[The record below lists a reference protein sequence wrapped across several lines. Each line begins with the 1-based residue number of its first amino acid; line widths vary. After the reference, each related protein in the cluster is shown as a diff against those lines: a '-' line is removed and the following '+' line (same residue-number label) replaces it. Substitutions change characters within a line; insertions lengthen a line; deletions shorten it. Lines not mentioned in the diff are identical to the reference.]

1 MENYTVYDIGEPAL
15 TFISDSASQVLSV
28 TPLSL
33 SHVSDRLL
41 TQVAYIDDGKLLQ
54 GYFVYDTN
62 SKTFIS
68 NISDYL
74 GGSVAV
80 TITEVD
86 VAWSTSYGE
95 TFVVAYIDHTESS
108 YLQTGT
114 GNRIALVQDGV
125 LISSD
130 LIHQASGEVANI
142 GVSNLHL
149 SSDATQLVFSTA
161 AHNLLN
167 NIDTNDAA
175 DVMLLDILDS
185 TLERVSQVSEDDEGD
200 YSSYALAV
208 THKGDI
214 TRVLFETTSTT
225 FSIADTNEKNDI
237 YLSSIAPDFS
247 LNLISEAMD
256 NSASSTSLGSALM
269 QNDEVFF
276 VSDADD
282 IVANDDNQSNDIFA
296 TSVLSGETRRVT
308 EFLDSQLDT
317 IGVVDYQ
324 LLDLNQTASRLLF
337 SSNLSNASSSDSS
350 IQQIYSLSLGSE
362 SLKILSATADGTLG
376 NDTSV
381 VAVMDAS
388 GRDFSYQTEASNLI
402 DNPGFTL
409 MMDALINYDAQ
420 IITSA
425 TQGITGL
432 DLELWADGASSAAA
446 TYTATNGEIT
456 VLDSQSF
463 LNVKLSETS
472 AYNMTDAIDI
482 SDILLTVKDIIGV
495 SSLTGNAR
503 HAADVNNDAEVDISD
518 VLLMVKHVINIASID
533 HFDLIDSN
541 GALVAELAPLTA
553 GYAPQYQ
560 LLMNGDI
567 NGDGVFATDYVGALD
582 IV

>member
-409 MMDALINYDAQ
+409 MMDALINHDAQ

-432 DLELWADGASSAAA
+432 EIELWADGASRAAA
-446 TYTATNGEIT
+446 MYTATNGEIT
-456 VLDSQSF
+456 VLDSLSF
-463 LNVKLSETS
+463 STVKLSETS

-482 SDILLTVKDIIGV
+482 SDVLLAVKDIIGV
-495 SSLTGNAR
+495 SSLTGNAQ
-503 HAADVNNDAEVDISD
+503 HAADVNNDSSVDISD
-518 VLLMVKHVINIASID
+518 VLLMVKHVINIAPID
-533 HFDLIDSN
+533 HFDFIDSN
-541 GALVAELAPLTA
+541 GALVTELAPLTS
-553 GYAPQYQ
+553 GVAPQYQ
-560 LLMNGDI
+560 LVMNGDI
-567 NGDGVFATDYVGALD
+567 NGDGFFSTDYVSALD
-582 IV
+582 IT

>member
-1 MENYTVYDIGEPAL
+1 MENYTVYDIGEPEL

-41 TQVAYIDDGKLLQ
+41 TQVIYIDDGKLLQ

-68 NISDYL
+68 NISGYL

-80 TITEVD
+80 TITAVD
-86 VAWSTSYGE
+86 VAWSTGYGE

-125 LISSD
+125 LITND
-130 LIHQASGEVANI
+130 LINKASGEVANI

-161 AHNLLN
+161 ANNLLN

-175 DVMLLDILDS
+175 DVMLLDILGS

-200 YSSYALAV
+200 TSSYALAV

-237 YLSSIAPDFS
+237 YLASIAPDFN
-247 LNLISEAMD
+247 LNLISEALD

-269 QNDEVFF
+269 QDDEIFF

-282 IVANDDNQSNDIFA
+282 IVANDNNQSNDIFA

-337 SSNLSNASSSDSS
+337 SSNLSNVSGSDSS
-350 IQQIYSLSLGSE
+350 VQQIYSLSLSDNG
-362 SLKILSATADGTLG
+362 LNILSQTADGDLG

-388 GRDFSYQTEASNLI
+388 GRNFSYQTEASNLI
-402 DNPGFTL
+402 DNPSFTL
-409 MMDALINYDAQ
+409 MVDAVINYDAQ

-425 TQGITGL
+425 TQTITGL
-432 DLELWADGASSAAA
+432 DVQAWDDASNAHTAYAAS
-446 TYTATNGEIT
+446 NGEIT
-456 VLDSQSF
+456 VPSNQSF
-463 LNVKLSETS
+463 TQVKLSEAA
-472 AYNMTDAIDI
+472 AYDMADAIDI
-482 SDILLTVKDIIGV
+482 SDVLLAVKDIIGV
-495 SSLTGNAR
+495 ATLEGNAKQS
-503 HAADVNNDAEVDISD
+503 ADVNNDESVDISD
-518 VLLMVKHVINIASID
+518 VLLMVKHIIGISQID
-533 HFDLIDSN
+533 HFDLLDNTGSAISEISPVGS
-541 GALVAELAPLTA
+541 GA
-553 GYAPQYQ
+553 APQYQ
-560 LLMNGDI
+560 LIMNGDV
-567 NGDGVFATDYVGALD
+567 NASGTFHSDYIGALD
-582 IV
+582 II